1 MKKLTPITMRPRI
14 LLFKIATITTAFLFW
29 SLRSFSQ
36 QPSKSE
42 LEKEHAAIQQEIEDV
57 KRSLDETKRNRKETL
72 GQLALLQRK
81 LRLREA
87 AIQNTNQ
94 QINYIQSDMSQS
106 LKEIFSLRKELD
118 TLKKQ
123 YEESVVYAYKNRSS
137 YDFLNFIFASTS
149 FNDAVKRVE
158 YLKTYR
164 SYREERAENIRK
176 TQILLQD
183 KISGLKVKR
192 EQKDV
197 ALQKQNKE
205 RTVLEDEKKEKDQFI
220 SKLKSHEKE
229 LKKEMADRKRQDDK
243 LQSAL
248 RAAINREIKLARER
262 DVAEQKRKDAAAT
275 AAIKN
280 NAAKEN
286 SDNTNTS
293 PKTTTAAKPKS
304 VFESTPEGIIVSAD
318 FEKNKGRLPWPVET
332 GHITIPF
339 GINNVEG
346 LNNIKEDNHGIT
358 IGTQVGAPVHAIF
371 DGEVSSVFNI
381 EGAMAVFV
389 RHGKYFTAYS
399 NLSAVSVA
407 KGEKVKTGQL
417 LGRAGENEDGNGE
430 INFILMNEN
439 KNVNPELW
447 LRRR

>member
-1 MKKLTPITMRPRI
+1 MQSKTGVLKIITI
-14 LLFKIATITTAFLFW
+14 ITALLFC
-29 SLRSFSQ
+29 SLQSFSQ
-36 QPSKSE
+36 QPSKSD
-42 LEKEHAAIQQEIEDV
+42 LEKQRASIQQEIEDV
-57 KRSLDETKRNRKETL
+57 KRALDETKRNRKETL
-72 GQLALLQRK
+72 GQLSLLQRK

-87 AIQNTNQ
+87 AIQNINQ
-94 QINYIQSDMSQS
+94 QINYIQGDMNQS
-106 LKEIFSLRKELD
+106 SREIIILRKELD
-118 TLKKQ
+118 TLRIQ
-123 YEESVVYAYKNRSS
+123 YEESVVYAYKNRSN
-137 YDFLNFIFASTS
+137 YDFLNFIFSAIS
-149 FNDAVKRVE
+149 FNDAVKRIE

-164 SYREERAENIRK
+164 AYREERAENISK
-176 TQILLQD
+176 TQVLLQT
-183 KISGLKVKR
+183 KISGLRIKR
-192 EQKDV
+192 VEKDI

-243 LQSAL
+243 LQNAL
-248 RAAINREIKLARER
+248 RAAINREIKLARQKE
-262 DVAEQKRKDAAAT
+262 VAEQK
-275 AAIKN
+275 KN
-280 NAAKEN
+280 DIANAAKP
-286 SDNTNTS
+286 NTNNDNANNSNNAVTK
-293 PKTTTAAKPKS
+293 PTTNTTKPKS
-304 VFESTPEGIIVSAD
+304 VLESTPEGQIVSAD
-318 FEKNKGRLPWPVET
+318 FERNKGRLPWPVEA

-358 IGTQVGAPVHAIF
+358 IETQIGAAVHAIF

-381 EGAMAVFV
+381 EGLMAVSI

-399 NLSAVSVA
+399 NLSSVSVA
-407 KGEKVKTGQL
+407 KGDKVKAGQL

-439 KNVNPELW
+439 RNANPELW

>member
-1 MKKLTPITMRPRI
+1 MQSKNI
-14 LLFKIATITTAFLFW
+14 LLKITAVIAVLLFC

-176 TQILLQD
+176 TQLLLQG

-205 RTVLEDEKKEKDQFI
+205 RNVLEDEKKEKDQFI

-262 DVAEQKRKDAAAT
+262 DVAEQKKRDAA

-280 NAAKEN
+280 NSAKN
-286 SDNTNTS
+286 NTDNTTTT
-293 PKTTTAAKPKS
+293 PKTTTSAPKPKS
-304 VFESTPEGIIVSAD
+304 VFEATPEGIIVSAD
-318 FEKNKGRLPWPVET
+318 FEKNKGKLPWPVEA

-358 IGTQVGAPVHAIF
+358 IGTQVGASVHAIF

-407 KGEKVKTGQL
+407 KGDKVKTGQM

-439 KNVNPELW
+439 RNVNPELW